1 MSQGGRSDIR
11 QVLRLGD
18 RQEREEDLVHP
29 VIRGAAYYETQHTHC
44 IGVLQMH
51 AYTLFYNVQKW

>member
-1 MSQGGRSDIR
+1 MSQGKRPNIR

-29 VIRGAAYYETQHTHC
+29 VIRGYYYETQHTHC

>member
-1 MSQGGRSDIR
+1 MSQGGRPDSR

-18 RQEREEDLVHP
+18 RQEREEDFVRA
-29 VIRGAAYYETQHTHC
+29 VIRGAAYHETQHTHC
-44 IGVLQMH
+44 IGVSRMH